1 VWVRESDAAKWL
13 SNLLTF
19 GLGYLTMRATQQR
32 KSKDAERDDKREGF
46 EVTSQMLISR
56 VESLEERDEEKS
68 ERLNR
73 LEASNAA
80 KTMQIKMLTQQV
92 DDLTKERDHL
102 KKQLAQVR
110 KQQTREREELLTK
123 IAERD
128 ARIGILEDEI
138 DTLKERSEP
147 QEW

>member
-1 VWVRESDAAKWL
+1 MHEHIDTI
-13 SNLLTF
+13 LTAVA
-19 GLGYLTMRATQQR
+19 GMIATVLAWRR
-32 KSKDAERDDKREGF
+32 KSEDDNRDNDRADF
-46 EVTSQMLISR
+46 DSTANMLLSR